1 MSSKPAPDASEAIG
15 VEQREATTHVTLQG
29 DLTPQIASEL
39 HRQLTVLLTKK
50 GARGDVTLDLEQVRG
65 FDSSLIAVLS
75 LQAEAYRKAGR
86 ALRVERISEPQR
98 EALALMPAI
107 HDGFGNPPRPKPL
120 LQRLGEWGQKN
131 MLDLMLYFKFCAR
144 IGLET
149 FRVVALRKRYA
160 QGELGAQ
167 AVSVGVNAF
176 PIIALSSI
184 LIGLVLGFQAAAQM
198 AEFGGIEYVANLV
211 GVGMA
216 REFGPLMT
224 AIVLAGRSGSAM
236 AAELGT
242 MQVQEELDALR
253 VMGLDPERYLVV
265 PRMMAI
271 MVMGP
276 SLTLLAILLGIGG
289 GMLIGVFY
297 VDMTALFYVHRTLSA
312 VDPLDLWHGIWK
324 SAVFA
329 FLIGSI
335 SCYCGMQIEGGASG
349 VGRATTK
356 AVVMGIFM
364 IIFADSVATG
374 LSTMVGHGI

>member
-1 MSSKPAPDASEAIG
+1 MQAE
-15 VEQREATTHVTLQG
+15 RQG
-29 DLTPQIASEL
+29 DLLVIKPTGKLSSVEATALYKEL
-39 HRQLTVLLTKK
+39 KRVL
-50 GARGDVTLDLEQVRG
+50 GDGTGLGVTLDFERVEG
-65 FDSSLIAVLS
+65 FDSSVIAVIS
-75 LQAEAYRKAGR
+75 LAVEAFEKEGR
-86 ALRVERISEPQR
+86 TLHVEDISKPQR
-98 EALALMPAI
+98 EALALMPAM
-107 HDGFGNPPRPKPL
+107 HDGFGAPPPRESALQVLGAWGMRSGVDFL
-120 LQRLGEWGQKN
+120 LYLR
-131 MLDLMLYFKFCAR
+131 FCAR

-149 FRVVALRKRYA
+149 FRIVFMGKRYA
-160 QGELGAQ
+160 KGELGGQCVA
-167 AVSVGVNAF
+167 VGVNAF

-216 REFGPLMT
+216 REFGPLMA

-265 PRMMAI
+265 PRMFAI
-271 MVMGP
+271 LLMGP
-276 SLTLLAILLGIGG
+276 SLTLLAIML
-289 GMLIGVFY
+289 GMLGGLVIGVFY
-297 VDMTALFYVHRTLSA
+297 VDMTVLFYLHRTIGA
-312 VDPLDLWHGIWK
+312 VDALDIWHGIWK
-324 SAVFA
+324 SIVFS

-349 VGRATTK
+349 VGKATTK

-364 IIFADSVATG
+364 IIFADSIATG
-374 LSTMVGHGI
+374 LSTMFAGVM